1 MKREI
6 CKKMRKLIDVYYQN
20 LLEAGPASEVE
31 AHLSECP
38 SCRKAYE
45 ETREVLTLLKKD
57 RPAGPGAGLL
67 EWPEFPDYDP
77 SPSLPAGREGSPLVQ
92 KGLDKSF
99 RVAGLCLGHSLDP
112 DAVDSCGY
120 L

>member
-6 CKKMRKLIDVYYQN
+6 CKRMRKRLDVYSQN

-31 AHLSECP
+31 THLSECP

-57 RPAGPGAGLL
+57 NLPDPGPSLL

-77 SPSLPAGREGSPLVQ
+77 SPSSPAGGEGNPLVQ
-92 KGLDKSF
+92 KNLDKSF
-99 RVAGLCLGHSLDP
+99 RVAGLCLGHGLDP
-112 DAVDSCGY
+112 NAVDTCGY